1 MKIAC
6 FVLVGLATLAF
17 VGCGKAAK
25 QPAPAASAAASSANA
40 QQAAVVDTP
49 TTEPI
54 PLSSPS
60 ELRLEL
66 TIQASAVSV
75 CNTWDGEIK
84 GTVTTFSV
92 GVKPIELETKKI
104 VHDGGKTWIATKQ
117 YGKIRVAGAYG
128 PYAKHSELGCQ
139 VTNYIAPHTATIK
152 YVIPNVYNGACIWLT
167 AAQLAELKKL
177 L

>member
-6 FVLVGLATLAF
+6 FVLVGLVTLAF

-25 QPAPAASAAASSANA
+25 QPAPTASTAVSSANS
-40 QQAAVVDTP
+40 QRAAAADTP
-49 TTEPI
+49 TTEPV
-54 PLSSPS
+54 PLTSPG

-66 TIQASAVSV
+66 TIQASSVSV

-84 GTVTTFSV
+84 GTVTAFSV
-92 GVKPIELETKKI
+92 GAKPIELETKRI

-128 PYAKHSELGCQ
+128 PYVKHSDLGCQ
-139 VTNYIAPHTATIK
+139 VTNYIAPYSTTVR

-167 AAQLAELKKL
+167 AAQLAELKEL